1 MISCGKNFLGP
12 FVAGFGVGVGMAEC
26 LVLGVELRAESPVIA
41 FTLLLRALWVP
52 TDFCVTRTLE
62 DRATLGITGEGQGVG
77 WGGAA
82 SSHVT
87 GHMTELA
94 GGAVTEGRGR

>member
-12 FVAGFGVGVGMAEC
+12 FVAGFGVGVGVGVAEC

-52 TDFCVTRTLE
+52 TDFCVTRTLGRPS
-62 DRATLGITGEGQGVG
+62 DTRGHGGKAGGGVG
-77 WGGAA
+77 WGSVEPCDG
-82 SSHVT
+82 S
-87 GHMTELA
+87 
-94 GGAVTEGRGR
+94 